1 MRNQTSFQTVD
12 NIVDLKQSRLS
23 THSQCSV
30 KILNIAQMA
39 IALLLLKLNMGM
51 DHIITYSMIYLVLLY
66 LQD

>member
-1 MRNQTSFQTVD
+1 MRNQTAFQTVD